1 MAMKVSKSSKTTHTA
16 AAALPLFTALYIRV
30 STEKQAEEGYSLDA
44 QQSRLQS
51 YCDAQGW
58 TVSPAHVYID
68 AGISGKSTARP
79 AFQAMLKA
87 AQDGQIARIVVTKM
101 DRLAR
106 NTQDLLETVNRLQ
119 SFGCA
124 LVLLDLNIDTGTP
137 TGMLVATVLGG
148 IAQWER
154 EQIAER
160 VKSGKVQKAAQGG
173 DNGRYCPLGYTFTDG
188 RYSVEESA
196 AQTVRSIFTD
206 YTTGQTLTTIAA
218 RLTAQGV
225 PTARGGQWYPATVR
239 YILTN
244 GFYAGLTQYDGQTA
258 PASHPAIVSPDTYH
272 AAIAKLE
279 K

>member
-1 MAMKVSKSSKTTHTA
+1 MAMKISKSSKTTHTA